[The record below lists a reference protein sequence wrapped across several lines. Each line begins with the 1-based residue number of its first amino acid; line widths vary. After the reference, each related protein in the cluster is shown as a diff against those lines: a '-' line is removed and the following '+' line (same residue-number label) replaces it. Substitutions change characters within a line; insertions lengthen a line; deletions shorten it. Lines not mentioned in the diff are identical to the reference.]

1 MPPSAFPTHAT
12 LYRPFEEE
20 LEPTYAVSKSPQ
32 FADGG
37 CDFNLDADQK
47 IRRFVVR
54 YTGLSAAEADT
65 ITAHMDSAKYSPE
78 VGSAYGF
85 SFTTRA
91 GEPLS
96 GVRYDRG
103 GYRRTHTKTWNWTV
117 EVLLVKYP

>member
-12 LYRPFEEE
+12 LYRPFELE
-20 LEPTYAVSKSPQ
+20 LEPTYAVTKSPQ

-47 IRRFVVR
+47 IRRWVIR
-54 YTGLSAAEADT
+54 YTGLNASEADQ
-65 ITAHMDSAKYSPE
+65 ITTHMDSAKYSPE

-85 SFTTRA
+85 SFTTRP
-91 GEPLS
+91 GEVLS
-96 GVRYDRG
+96 NVRYDRG
-103 GYRRTHTKTWNWTV
+103 GYRRTHAKTHNVTV

>member
-12 LYRPFEEE
+12 LYRPFELE

-47 IRRFVVR
+47 IRRWILR
-54 YTGLSAAEADT
+54 WTGLTATEADS
-65 ITAHMDSAKYSPE
+65 ITAHVDSAKYSSE

-85 SFTTRA
+85 DFTTRS
-91 GEPLS
+91 GEALS
-96 GVRYDRG
+96 NVRYDRG
-103 GYRRTHTKTWNWTV
+103 GYRRTHMKTHINSV
-117 EVLLVKYP
+117 EVVLVKYP

>member
-1 MPPSAFPTHAT
+1 MPPSAYPTNGT
-12 LYRPFEEE
+12 LYRQFELE
-20 LEPTYAVSKSPQ
+20 LEPTYAVSRSPS

-47 IRRFVVR
+47 IRRFRIR
-54 YTGLSAAEADT
+54 YTGLTAAVADT

-91 GEPLS
+91 GEALS
-96 GVRYDRG
+96 NVRYDRG
-103 GYRRTHTKTWNWTV
+103 GYSRTHTRTRNVTV
-117 EVLLVKYP
+117 EILLVKYP